1 MIGYYLLM
9 NPREVDLRRVD
20 LNLLVA
26 FDALM
31 SERSVTRAAR
41 QLNIGQSAMSSTLAR
56 LRKLLD
62 DPVLV
67 RSGRELVATPFAESV
82 AKQVREVLGT
92 VESILARRVDFDP
105 ATATRTFTVI
115 ASDYSSLTFFTPL
128 LSRLAAE
135 APGVRLKI
143 APPAGDYV
151 ERLRR
156 NQVDVVVMP
165 REVFTDFKSFPHQFL
180 FSDRFVCAVDEN
192 NPAVGKTIT
201 LEQFSSLPYLATSCG
216 HEVSPAEAQL
226 DQFGITRNTEVTT
239 AFGLAPILLS
249 GTRMIALIHE
259 RLAHTMAHQTSLRLL
274 EPPMPLR
281 PINQLMLWNAHA
293 ETDPAHQWLRHRL
306 MAMAAELDHTQP
318 ELEPTRPGADRDHEA
333 AAPAPLADVG

>member
-1 MIGYYLLM
+1 VS
-9 NPREVDLRRVD
+9 PREVDLRRVD

-26 FDALM
+26 FDALI

-67 RSGRELVATPFAESV
+67 RNGRELVATPFAESL
-82 AKQVREVLGT
+82 AKQVREVLGSI
-92 VESILARRVDFDP
+92 EAILARRVDFHP
-105 ATATRTFTVI
+105 ATAARTFTVI
-115 ASDYSSLTFFTPL
+115 ASDYCSLTLFTPL

-165 REVFTDFKSFPHQFL
+165 REVFTDFGSFPHQFL
-180 FSDRFVCAVDEN
+180 FSDRFVCAVDAD
-192 NPAVGKTIT
+192 NPDVGETIS

-226 DQFGITRNTEVTT
+226 DQLGITRNTEVTT

-249 GTRMIALIHE
+249 GTRMIALLHE
-259 RLAHTMAHQTSLRLL
+259 RLARTMAHQTSLRLL
-274 EPPMPLR
+274 EPPMPLL

-293 ETDPAHQWLRHRL
+293 EADPAHQWLRQQL
-306 MAMAAELDHTQP
+306 TAMAAELDRPQP
-318 ELEPTRPGADRDHEA
+318 ELEPTRPGTGQHH
-333 AAPAPLADVG
+333 